1 MPKLDILS
9 NTSEVWTMPMPMPK
23 LDVFF
28 DGSDIGVE
36 CTCSAESGTE
46 YSAMHVPDDYMESY
60 DS

>member
-1 MPKLDILS
+1 MPKLDIFS
-9 NTSEVWTMPMPMPK
+9 NTSEVWAMPMPK

-36 CTCSAESGTE
+36 CTRSAESGTK
-46 YSAMHVPDDYMESY
+46 YSAMHVPDDYLESC